1 MIFARYQSR
10 FGRAA
15 RCGCHE
21 EIWRWGSKGC
31 GWNIA
36 NGGNGST
43 LRGVTLH
50 GVRLKVGLRM
60 LMVMRDGGVAF
71 QAEKKMEVGTEKTG
85 RWGSKRAKSMRDGG
99 VAD

>member
-1 MIFARYQSR
+1 MV
-10 FGRAA
+10 
-15 RCGCHE
+15 E
-21 EIWRWGSKGC
+21 M
-31 GWNIA
+31 
-36 NGGNGST
+36 
-43 LRGVTLH
+43 VH
-50 GVRLKVGLRM
+50 GVRLKVGLKM

>member
-1 MIFARYQSR
+1 MVD
-10 FGRAA
+10 
-15 RCGCHE
+15 
-21 EIWRWGSKGC
+21 
-31 GWNIA
+31 
-36 NGGNGST
+36 GNGSA
-43 LRGVTLH
+43 LRGATLH

-71 QAEKKMEVGTEKTG
+71 QAEKKMKVGTEKTG

>member
-1 MIFARYQSR
+1 MR
-10 FGRAA
+10 
-15 RCGCHE
+15 
-21 EIWRWGSKGC
+21 KGC

-36 NGGNGST
+36 NGGNGSA
-43 LRGVTLH
+43 LRGATLH
-50 GVRLKVGLRM
+50 GVRLKVGLRV